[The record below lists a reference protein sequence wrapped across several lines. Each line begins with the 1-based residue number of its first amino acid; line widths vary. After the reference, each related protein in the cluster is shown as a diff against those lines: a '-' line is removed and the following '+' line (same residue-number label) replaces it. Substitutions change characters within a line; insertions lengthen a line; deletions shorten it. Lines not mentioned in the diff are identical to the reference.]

1 MGQRKP
7 VGWTNLLLLTIRVR
21 GIRRLA
27 LLFLL
32 LSHQCLLLLNLFAGP
47 QWAKH
52 GPVMIAANT
61 TGCQN
66 VAAALFRFFGASS

>member
-7 VGWTNLLLLTIRVR
+7 VSCTNLLLLTIR
-21 GIRRLA
+21 GSCRLA

-66 VAAALFRFFGASS
+66 VAAALFQVFGASS